1 MEDHTLDE
9 IKDYALLLDF
19 PAQTNCWKINSYF
32 LVMGVIWT
40 NTSTYAMTEVQPLFE
55 QHKVMRMVLGDLCLV
70 FRKVIFLIKY
80 LFHWFI
86 LSLQKHIEYLF
97 WFI

>member
-55 QHKVMRMVLGDLCLV
+55 QHKVMRMVLGDLCVV
-70 FRKVIFLIKY
+70 FRKVI
-80 LFHWFI
+80 HCC
-86 LSLQKHIEYLF
+86 F
-97 WFI
+97 W